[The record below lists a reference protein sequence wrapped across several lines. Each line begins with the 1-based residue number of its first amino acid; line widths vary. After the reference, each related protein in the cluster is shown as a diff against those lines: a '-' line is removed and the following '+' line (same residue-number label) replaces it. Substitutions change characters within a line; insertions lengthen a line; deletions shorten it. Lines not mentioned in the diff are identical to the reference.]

1 MNLSPNLALAF
12 QKQLAALGQGASN
25 AVSGLY
31 NGFSQGMHDVGGT
44 KPIKAGLSGLGIN
57 NDWLPATPGVG
68 EMVGNA
74 VGAAGRSI
82 GGLVG
87 EIGNPIANAFQG
99 KPLLQ
104 NQLQAINDT
113 AEATGQFGQQI
124 GEAGA
129 VQAPLGGAGKIIRGA
144 MAVPPMMNVV
154 NDVKSGNVGL
164 GTGLNAG
171 AAAMGLY
178 GAATDPNWTPG
189 GVFDPQLKALGEQ
202 LGIPG
207 GMTMH
212 KATYQMLAQAIRD
225 AQENGTV
232 PPEETQAFLKM
243 LYPKLASDNAN
254 FDSSRFDAAVNEGV
268 LTNRS
273 GHPPSMSKADYELI
287 AQAFKDARDTGT
299 VSPQSL
305 GQIYRAMQ
313 GGFSQAN
320 GNYNPTK
327 FMEKAGLKMGDMQN
341 GIEGPV
347 NVSDLGSMKPDNA
360 YAARELASSLGL
372 NEKFLLKNAN
382 QNGINLQDY
391 LNKLD
396 SLGEGVNKLAF
407 SNDLMDKLAS
417 NGVYGADGGWSIDQA
432 KPLDALASRYAK
444 QDAELTAGG
453 YTPSQAARMNGYE
466 KDAALQ
472 SWANQEAGPKPGP
485 WTDAFSRPMKT
496 GMQWGDAGTATA
508 DSVSPEAQAGL
519 DAGKYG
525 ALSVPVLTP
534 QQQAAVTRLLRQLG
548 TLGKGT
554 TK

>member
-1 MNLSPNLALAF
+1 
-12 QKQLAALGQGASN
+12 
-25 AVSGLY
+25 
-31 NGFSQGMHDVGGT
+31 
-44 KPIKAGLSGLGIN
+44 
-57 NDWLPATPGVG
+57 
-68 EMVGNA
+68 
-74 VGAAGRSI
+74 
-82 GGLVG
+82 
-87 EIGNPIANAFQG
+87 
-99 KPLLQ
+99 
-104 NQLQAINDT
+104 
-113 AEATGQFGQQI
+113 
-124 GEAGA
+124 
-129 VQAPLGGAGKIIRGA
+129 
-144 MAVPPMMNVV
+144 
-154 NDVKSGNVGL
+154 
-164 GTGLNAG
+164 
-171 AAAMGLY
+171 
-178 GAATDPNWTPG
+178 
-189 GVFDPQLKALGEQ
+189 
-202 LGIPG
+202 
-207 GMTMH
+207 
-212 KATYQMLAQAIRD
+212 
-225 AQENGTV
+225 
-232 PPEETQAFLKM
+232 
-243 LYPKLASDNAN
+243 
-254 FDSSRFDAAVNEGV
+254 
-268 LTNRS
+268 
-273 GHPPSMSKADYELI
+273 
-287 AQAFKDARDTGT
+287 
-299 VSPQSL
+299 
-305 GQIYRAMQ
+305 MQ